1 VSEDGRDVDVTLFP
15 SWLEGTTSK
24 PVEKSW
30 DGLFCSCFPVT
41 TLLAGRYWK
50 EGRNERE
57 EDRGGED
64 DFKWT
69 KGKME
74 QTWFELRV
82 GSFVM
87 PRTRAALLHSARAG
101 KGRR

>member
-1 VSEDGRDVDVTLFP
+1 MCLLAGWRAPRASLSRSLGTACCVVVSLLG
-15 SWLEGTTSK
+15 
-24 PVEKSW
+24 
-30 DGLFCSCFPVT
+30 

-50 EGRNERE
+50 EGGNGKE
-57 EDRGGED
+57 EDRGGE

-82 GSFVM
+82 GSFVV
-87 PRTRAALLHSARAG
+87 G
-101 KGRR
+101 EV